1 MTQNSRCYNCDQP
14 NFTREHMVKC
24 PARGATCN
32 FCRKVGHFERTCR
45 GKRGNQRGRGAVGMI
60 CENGEN
66 TWGLHGDGGKA

>member
-1 MTQNSRCYNCDQP
+1 
-14 NFTREHMVKC
+14 MVKC

-60 CENGEN
+60 RENGEN